1 MTTSTAAAP
10 LLEAARR
17 YPQRRENGCR
27 PRGRRRTS
35 RNFAL
40 FHKVTSTEILGEI
53 FFSFLVWFFFI
64 IILLA
69 HLLPPITLLT
79 ILIISR
85 VVQLQPLEKE
95 QKKFFVL
102 ETGGEVFDPRIV
114 QKQLAMMIDEIK
126 IFTSL
131 LVGLSLDVRQVAK
144 MGESQLLRINVG
156 PTSP

>member
-1 MTTSTAAAP
+1 M
-10 LLEAARR
+10 R
-17 YPQRRENGCR
+17 
-27 PRGRRRTS
+27 
-35 RNFAL
+35 
-40 FHKVTSTEILGEI
+40 
-53 FFSFLVWFFFI
+53 
-64 IILLA
+64 
-69 HLLPPITLLT
+69 ITLLT

-85 VVQLQPLEKE
+85 VVQLQPLEEE

-144 MGESQLLRINVG
+144 VGESQLLRINVG